1 MIRNAYTLVEMV
13 AVTAILLVVLGVAL
27 IQFRPESAGTSPD
40 RLLEEIRR
48 AAASCRREAAA
59 TGTPRELVFEPEQRT
74 VAAANE
80 RIPLPEGMKLRLN
93 GEELRESAAILRFFP
108 DGSAAEA
115 ELELESD
122 EETAKLRVSPLT
134 GSMEID
140 EDQTE

>member
-27 IQFRPESAGTSPD
+27 LQFRPESAGTSPE

-59 TGTPRELVFEPEQRT
+59 TGIPRELVFEPEHGAVT
-74 VAAANE
+74 AANE
-80 RIPLPEGMKLRLN
+80 RILLPEGMKLRLN
-93 GEELRESAAILRFFP
+93 GKEPGEDTAILRFFP
-108 DGSAAEA
+108 DGSAAEG
-115 ELELESD
+115 ELELELN

-140 EDQTE
+140 EDRTE

>member
-1 MIRNAYTLVEMV
+1 MV

-27 IQFRPESAGTSPD
+27 IQFRPESAGKSPE

-59 TGTPRELVFEPEQRT
+59 TGVPRELVFEPEQRAI
-74 VAAANE
+74 AAANE
-80 RIPLPEGMKLRLN
+80 RILLPEGVKLRLN
-93 GEELRESAAILRFFP
+93 GEELSKSAAILRFFP

-134 GSMEID
+134 GSIEID